1 MIRKDT
7 RILVVEDDPSIARL
21 LQLELTDRG
30 ADVRVEHDGL
40 AALST
45 IETFRPDV
53 MLLDILLPGMDG
65 EHILARIRRAGAS
78 LPVIM
83 ITARDAS
90 RDKIRN
96 LNTGADD
103 YLTKPFDIDEVVA
116 RIGAVLRRVQ
126 PAATIA
132 VGTLLVEPEGHRAL
146 LDGVDLSLTA
156 KEFDLL
162 QVLARN
168 AGQVLS
174 RAQLLDLVWSGAEV
188 DPNIVDVY
196 LGYLRKKLGSRAG
209 GPTIQTVRGV
219 GFRLV
224 AG

>member
-126 PAATIA
+126 PAVTIA
-132 VGTLLVEPEGHRAL
+132 VGTLLVEPESHRAL